1 MPTPSELS
9 VMSQRIS
16 MLTRDNQILQKAA
29 DDGAVV
35 VEALKEDNRRL
46 RELVEEA
53 RQSRDN
59 ARNDAI
65 QQLQSEMAD
74 LRKRLGNIS
83 REIPLT
89 GEVAMGEMKQAVS
102 HLVGA
107 IGQEDAM
114 REVALWLTSLVGSQ
128 DRQQVR
134 RFEFEVVGMVVTV
147 RPLGVPSVPDEY
159 QPNEKTVAELI
170 GRNL

>member
-1 MPTPSELS
+1 MLTPSELS

-29 DDGAVV
+29 DDGTVV

-46 RELVEEA
+46 RVLEEA
-53 RQSRDN
+53 AWQSRTN
-59 ARNDAI
+59 ARNDDI

-83 REIPLT
+83 REIPPT

-114 REVALWLTSLVGSQ
+114 REVALWLTSLVGWQ
-128 DRQQVR
+128 GRQQVR
-134 RFEFEVVGMVVTV
+134 RFEFEVAGMVVTV
-147 RPLGVPSVPDEY
+147 RPLGVPDES